1 MAIKNTPQPEKN
13 GYVVVIY
20 KPKAKAHVYLSNYLE
35 ETNDFEVWDAPV
47 SRHVFKTEA
56 EAVLA
61 AFVISNDL
69 KFKDAHVLAINAL
82 FESQLDEILK

>member
-1 MAIKNTPQPEKN
+1 MAIEIIPQPEKN

-20 KPKAKAHVYLSNYLE
+20 NPKAKAHVYLSNYLE
-35 ETNDFEVWDAPV
+35 ETNDFEVWEAPV

-56 EAVLA
+56 EAVWA

-82 FESQLDEILK
+82 YESQLDEILE